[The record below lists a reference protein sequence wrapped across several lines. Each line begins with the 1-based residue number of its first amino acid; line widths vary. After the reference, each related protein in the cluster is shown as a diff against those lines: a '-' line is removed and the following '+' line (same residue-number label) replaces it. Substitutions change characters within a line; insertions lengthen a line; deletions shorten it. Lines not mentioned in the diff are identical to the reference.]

1 MFSSA
6 YRELSISSPAVPT
19 TPCTFPLTLGDLER
33 IDMTGKTGATASY
46 WDISGATAGLVE
58 YQRRKPGASG
68 TPVTLADGHR
78 WLLANPTYRPRPE
91 GLTQPLV
98 DQPVDA
104 IFECSVLNTSLP
116 FSGICELA
124 RRLLKANYELTD
136 DEVSQL
142 LSVPAGAESG
152 ALAEGILT
160 AVFGADQGEKTYT
173 SWVRA
178 SLLAGGLSDVEISAR
193 DLAHVLAILVA
204 TNRTIPLSAFAD
216 ACRLADTRA
225 RLETLI

>member
-1 MFSSA
+1 
-6 YRELSISSPAVPT
+6 
-19 TPCTFPLTLGDLER
+19 
-33 IDMTGKTGATASY
+33 MTGKIEATESC
-46 WDISGATAGLVE
+46 WDISSATADLVE
-58 YQRRKPGASG
+58 YQRRKPEASG
-68 TPVTLADGHR
+68 TPVTLADGQR
-78 WLLANPTYRPRPE
+78 WLLANPIYRPRLE
-91 GLTQPLV
+91 GLTQPPV

-104 IFECSVLNTSLP
+104 IFERSVLNTALP
-116 FSGICELA
+116 FASFCELA
-124 RRLLKANYELTD
+124 RPLLRANYELSED
-136 DEVSQL
+136 DVSQL
-142 LSVPAGAESG
+142 LSVSVGAESRT
-152 ALAEGILT
+152 LAEGILT

-178 SLLAGGLSDVEISAR
+178 SLLAGGLSGSEIPAR